1 MNIGT
6 ENNSDFIINNKSVNT
21 NTSLPLFIPTYQH
34 KLCEAFQ
41 QIILHS
47 PTYFGT
53 ELGSFQVAYSVR
65 QFKTKISRNFGGA
78 VYCQLPDRWNQ
89 QYTNNKLAY
98 KNFPFFSIWVEFWF
112 EYYSWSNYNIILC
125 LWPTHTKHNTRRN
138 SSHIT
143 SVNDLHRV
151 SQMPSEPK
159 SPKGPTGPFLEPPPY
174 GGPSALRAFSNKMY
188 TSCGIDT
195 GRPFR
200 NSVLLQISQNRF

>member
-98 KNFPFFSIWVEFWF
+98 KNFPFFQYELSFDSSIIAEAIITSFSAF
-112 EYYSWSNYNIILC
+112 GPRTQNTTHAETALTSHPSMICIEYHKCPQNRSLRRDLQGPSWSRR
-125 LWPTHTKHNTRRN
+125 PTEARRPYAPSQTKCTQ
-138 SSHIT
+138 
-143 SVNDLHRV
+143 VV
-151 SQMPSEPK
+151 E
-159 SPKGPTGPFLEPPPY
+159 
-174 GGPSALRAFSNKMY
+174 
-188 TSCGIDT
+188 
-195 GRPFR
+195 
-200 NSVLLQISQNRF
+200 